1 MTTKQRYDD
10 DIVSHVIRFCL
21 ENKEF
26 AEKAFDDVTA
36 GKRRTL
42 LLPDGEV
49 TLSEWQ
55 AGEFVERFS
64 SEVEPTLWK
73 SKRRKI

>member
-1 MTTKQRYDD
+1 MTTQQRYDD
-10 DIVSHVIRFCL
+10 DIVSHVIKFCI
-21 ENKEF
+21 ENKDF
-26 AEKAFDDVTA
+26 AEKAFDEVTA

-42 LLPDGEV
+42 LLPDGKV
-49 TLSEWQ
+49 ALSEWQ

-64 SEVEPTLWK
+64 SEVEPIHWE